1 MALKTCMS
9 CGRKFTPV
17 GFIGQVLSD
26 NAGSLRC
33 PDCVRQ
39 DQSDDRYA
47 AHAHSQSVAAQAAAQ
62 ATIESQERQAQAA
75 ERLAHERG
83 LAVRQLAQAQAEAT
97 LATAVAGM
105 DDDGLRRYQA
115 QQEAAAARPVL
126 DDAATEI
133 ALAAEVV
140 ASEGASY
147 GGRIV
152 DPYAERG
159 AAVASPKSGA
169 NETSGAT
176 PAQGIQEVHAWGNI
190 DHAYSSMARVYERLR
205 ALRLQGEAVD
215 HRNQM
220 MEQADDLGRRLMHIR
235 GPASSRAVTAV
246 ERVRFRVRSV
256 SAVLGVVGFLCVIMS
271 VLLDSTW
278 SFGLAAFFAIDFAL
292 IGFLMPFTD
301 PSSGKYPPAWGL
313 LQSHAG
319 PPSET
324 TKFPVVHPAAVGMS
338 SVFVVATIAVVGYA
352 KLTGS
357 DSATDEPMESGV
369 VPHIGMIV
377 PAEPVASGATP
388 PPLPLPTLERTR
400 VTPEWLRGE
409 WVVIDSWF
417 GCPRNNRVTI
427 SQSSIIHRWTVD
439 GNARSS
445 WDNTRCRVQVGDNLG
460 SLGDASTVDGDAF
473 QWRKPEFREGSDL
486 PCLFERT
493 GDSVLLADSTS
504 SCASAPTGTWAR
516 P

>member
-47 AHAHSQSVAAQAAAQ
+47 AHAHAQASAAQ

-83 LAVRQLAQAQAEAT
+83 LAVRQLAQAQAEAA

-115 QQEAAAARPVL
+115 QQEASAARPVL

-133 ALAAEVV
+133 ALAAEVL

-152 DPYAERG
+152 DPYAEHG
-159 AAVASPKSGA
+159 TGTIASS
-169 NETSGAT
+169 TSGAT
-176 PAQGIQEVHAWGNI
+176 ETNGAKPAQGIQEVHAWGNI
-190 DHAYSSMARVYERLR
+190 DHAYGSMARVYERLR
-205 ALRLQGEAVD
+205 ALRLQGEAVH

-220 MEQADDLGRRLMHIR
+220 MEQADDLGRRLMQIR
-235 GPASSRAVTAV
+235 GPASSRAVAAV
-246 ERVRFRVRSV
+246 EKTRFRVRSV
-256 SAVLGVVGFLCVIMS
+256 STVLGVVGFLCVIMS

-292 IGFLMPFTD
+292 LGFLMPVID
-301 PSSGKYPPAWGL
+301 PSSGKYPNAWGL
-313 LQSHAG
+313 IQSHAG
-319 PPSET
+319 PSNAA
-324 TKFPVVHPAAVGMS
+324 TKPAIVHPAAIGMS
-338 SVFVVATIAVVGYA
+338 SVFIVATLAVVGYSKISRSA
-352 KLTGS
+352 
-357 DSATDEPMESGV
+357 SATDIPMESGV
-369 VPHIGMIV
+369 VPHDLLG
-377 PAEPVASGATP
+377 EYG
-388 PPLPLPTLERTR
+388 R
-400 VTPEWLRGE
+400 RGGL
-409 WVVIDSWF
+409 DA
-417 GCPRNNRVTI
+417 
-427 SQSSIIHRWTVD
+427 
-439 GNARSS
+439 NARVIVTATGIMSTDTMCASSVSWTGFEEVAPSS
-445 WDNTRCRVQVGDNLG
+445 WRFVCSPPQNIGLSTTSGGSITRMEDGRLLVSIQTSTGADCHADSLSG
-460 SLGDASTVDGDAF
+460 SLVPVS
-473 QWRKPEFREGSDL
+473 Q
-486 PCLFERT
+486 
-493 GDSVLLADSTS
+493 LAAGTPNG
-504 SCASAPTGTWAR
+504 AAWTAPVGVEDK
-516 P
+516 